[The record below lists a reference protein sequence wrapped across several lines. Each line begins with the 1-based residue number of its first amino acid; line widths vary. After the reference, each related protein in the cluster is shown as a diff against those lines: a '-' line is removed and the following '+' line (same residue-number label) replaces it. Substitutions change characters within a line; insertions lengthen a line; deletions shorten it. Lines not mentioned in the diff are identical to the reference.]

1 MFGGPYV
8 YLLVTTMNHTKTA
21 EPIDMPFVLTWVAF
35 VRLANTV
42 LKDFKKVHETTTFLL
57 VTLPK

>member
-21 EPIDMPFVLTWVAF
+21 EPIEMPFVLTRVAF

-42 LKDFKKVHETTTFLL
+42 LKD
-57 VTLPK
+57 